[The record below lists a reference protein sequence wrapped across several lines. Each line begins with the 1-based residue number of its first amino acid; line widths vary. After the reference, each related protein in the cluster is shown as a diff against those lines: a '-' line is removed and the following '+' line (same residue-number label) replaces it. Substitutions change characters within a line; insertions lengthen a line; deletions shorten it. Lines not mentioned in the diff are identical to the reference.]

1 MLTIFF
7 RDRIFST
14 KYAPH
19 IHMVFEVQGNTKAK
33 LDAMEEQVAD
43 IISKYSKDGIVI
55 GNRRDEKRNKWRH
68 LASQTILFKNIQEEM
83 PKLGEIAGEYINASS
98 PIIRMGKEI
107 MNLVK

>member
-55 GNRRDEKRNKWRH
+55 GNRRDEKGTSGDIWLRKPSISKIYRKKC
-68 LASQTILFKNIQEEM
+68 Q
-83 PKLGEIAGEYINASS
+83 
-98 PIIRMGKEI
+98 
-107 MNLVK
+107 NLVK

>member
-43 IISKYSKDGIVI
+43 IIS
-55 GNRRDEKRNKWRH
+55 NT
-68 LASQTILFKNIQEEM
+68 A
-83 PKLGEIAGEYINASS
+83 
-98 PIIRMGKEI
+98 RMV
-107 MNLVK
+107 LL